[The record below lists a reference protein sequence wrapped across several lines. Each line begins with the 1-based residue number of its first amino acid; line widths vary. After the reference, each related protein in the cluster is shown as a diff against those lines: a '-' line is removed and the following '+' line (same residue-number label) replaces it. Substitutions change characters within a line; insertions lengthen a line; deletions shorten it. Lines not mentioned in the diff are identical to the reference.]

1 MRTRAKDVAPDDVWM
16 ARALALARRGWGR
29 TSPNPMVGAVLVRNG
44 RVIGEGWHRRAGM
57 PHAEIEALRAA
68 KKAGYST
75 RGADLYVTLEPCC
88 THGRTPPCVDAI
100 TAAGIRRVIAASR
113 DINPVHAGK
122 GFRLLQ
128 KAGVETSVGL
138 MSADADRLNEFFR
151 HWIVHRQPFVTVKSA
166 MTLDGKIATARG
178 ESKWITGP
186 EARAHAM
193 RLRRSADA
201 MLVGVSTVLADDPSL
216 TVRTRAGTPAARQPA
231 RVVLDSRART
241 PLNAKVVTDAHADR
255 TLIVVTSRAPQTR
268 IRRLSERVRVW
279 TAPEDAEKQV
289 SIPWVLSR
297 LGEES
302 ITHVLVEGGGEVAAS
317 FLLGGHASRFWGYY
331 APRILGGRAAI
342 KASGGKGAASLREAL
357 RLTDLEY
364 QRVGTDLWVTARIES
379 D

>member
-1 MRTRAKDVAPDDVWM
+1 M